1 MLGSGN
7 GMSRRA
13 LMLACCLAALA
24 AATPALADRIAHP
37 TAVFAG
43 LDKITGRIISFEAAI
58 DETVQFGSLQI
69 TPRVCFTR
77 PATEAPLTTG
87 FVEVEEVSTG
97 NEFKR
102 IFGGWM
108 FAASPGLHGIEHP
121 VYDAWLTDC
130 KGGKDIIPDAVAR
143 APEVVEPSPAA
154 PPPANANRPR
164 RQQQPAQPG
173 QAAQPGAAAAQQQR
187 PPQPAGRPQDTG
199 RPVEVGAAPGA
210 PRPPG
215 NIPRQGPAGRRSS
228 AARPR
233 SNSIPRTSRRLR
245 RRRDAVRSGS
255 SRNGSGRGR
264 VSGAHPRRARS
275 RARAR
280 RSAARPSTRRRSSP
294 ASRSPCRACGDTCAG

>member
-13 LMLACCLAALA
+13 LMLTCGLSALA
-24 AATPALADRIAHP
+24 AATPAFADRIAHP

-154 PPPANANRPR
+154 PAPANANRPR
-164 RQQQPAQPG
+164 RQQPPQG
-173 QAAQPGAAAAQQQR
+173 QAAQPGAAAAAAAASAAAHR
-187 PPQPAGRPQDTG
+187 APAGHRQARGSGRRPG
-199 RPVEVGAAPGA
+199 RAAPAGQHSASGAAAGAAPRA
-210 PRPPG
+210 LAA
-215 NIPRQGPAGRRSS
+215 ILSHEPAAAS
-228 AARPR
+228 AARRPR
-233 SNSIPRTSRRLR
+233 SVRTFLETAKARAFR
-245 RRRDAVRSGS
+245 AH
-255 SRNGSGRGR
+255 
-264 VSGAHPRRARS
+264 HPRRARS
-275 RARAR
+275 RARGR
-280 RSAARPSTRRRSSP
+280 RSPARPSTRRRSSP

>member
-1 MLGSGN
+1 MSRSGI
-7 GMSRRA
+7 GMSGRA
-13 LMLACCLAALA
+13 LTLAGCLMALA
-24 AATPALADRIAHP
+24 GTTPALADRIAHP

-87 FVEVEEVSTG
+87 FVEVEEVAG
-97 NEFKR
+97 ANEFKR

-108 FAASPGLHGIEHP
+108 FAASPGLHGIEHS

-130 KGGKDIIPDAVAR
+130 KGGKDIIPDVVAK
-143 APEVVEPSPAA
+143 APEAVEASPAA

-173 QAAQPGAAAAQQQR
+173 QPGQQQQAQPGQPGQQQR
-187 PPQPAGRPQDTG
+187 PPQTGRPQDIG

-215 NIPRQGPAGRRSS
+215 NIPRQGQQAQPEQRRAPSQQFY
-228 AARPR
+228 PT
-233 SNSIPRTSRRLR
+233 NQPPPPPPQ
-245 RRRDAVRSGS
+245 
-255 SRNGSGRGR
+255 GRGPF
-264 VSGAHPRRARS
+264 GLF
-275 RARAR
+275 
-280 RSAARPSTRRRSSP
+280 
-294 ASRSPCRACGDTCAG
+294 